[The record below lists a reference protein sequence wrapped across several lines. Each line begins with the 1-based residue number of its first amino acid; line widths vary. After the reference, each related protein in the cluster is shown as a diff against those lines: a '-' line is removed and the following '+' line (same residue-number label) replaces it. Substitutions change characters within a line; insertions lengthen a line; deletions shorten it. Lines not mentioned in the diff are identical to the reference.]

1 MVGPG
6 TRNMRPREGT
16 SLTMWDARS
25 WRPASVRGTGIP
37 LLLKHSPE
45 VLNRAHGCRL
55 GSKRPESSG
64 VLDRRYESKV
74 RRKQRTRILS
84 CVVDRARSSSGW
96 RDIIETPLLGAERGA
111 TELPQAKATNEW
123 KWRDEDECWLEC
135 AWQRTGLRKAERG
148 GDEGRRQ
155 TRLLG
160 RVIASWCHPI
170 EMRVV
175 SN

>member
-1 MVGPG
+1 
-6 TRNMRPREGT
+6 MRPREGT
-16 SLTMWDARS
+16 SLTVWDARS

-55 GSKRPESSG
+55 GSKRPESSV
-64 VLDRRYESKV
+64 VLDQRYESKV

-96 RDIIETPLLGAERGA
+96 RDIIETPLLGAARGA
-111 TELPQAKATNEW
+111 MELPQAKATNGNGGT
-123 KWRDEDECWLEC
+123 
-135 AWQRTGLRKAERG
+135 RTSVGSSAPGKGQVCEKRREG

>member
-1 MVGPG
+1 
-6 TRNMRPREGT
+6 MRPREGT